1 MQKEL
6 CKNVKPFLRS
16 NHLKN
21 MPNDYHT
28 LHWKMPSKLAI
39 AYARLLSYITLEYAY
54 QTSNSSQNI
63 PKHVYF
69 KHSVITNDLKTID
82 T

>member
-28 LHWKMPSKLAI
+28 LHWNMPSKLAI
-39 AYARLLSYITLEYAY
+39 GYARHLSELSYVTLEYA
-54 QTSNSSQNI
+54 
-63 PKHVYF
+63 
-69 KHSVITNDLKTID
+69 
-82 T
+82 